1 MDVAYSARESGD
13 RHHFGRTKWCLS
25 PFSLALLW
33 CACACS
39 AEDAAKE
46 PGPWVE
52 VSLKDQTEKVTGFL
66 LQSESG
72 TLTLLQEKNR
82 AKREFVAARVE
93 ALNFER
99 PSAPLPGNSG
109 TDRTS
114 GLSPKFP
121 AAPEA
126 KEAAPK
132 EPFKKEPEA
141 KKKEDAAK
149 ENGEHPAPGE
159 RFPRRELWKR
169 RALER
174 LTPEE
179 RKRLEE
185 LMERFVGERKDL
197 AQGEEDELKRLYE
210 KLDLMDPIEYRQQV
224 HQAMKEARIAQFA
237 GKMENYVQ
245 MHQDK
250 LRQAATEDERR
261 KLTLGLFAAAYVQ
274 NTPPDKFLPPIIA
287 ALRQSDPRLREKAPD
302 KFAEALRENYE
313 VFVMEAKRPPIG
325 PWRPRLGE
333 KPKAP

>member
-1 MDVAYSARESGD
+1 
-13 RHHFGRTKWCLS
+13 
-25 PFSLALLW
+25 
-33 CACACS
+33 
-39 AEDAAKE
+39 
-46 PGPWVE
+46 
-52 VSLKDQTEKVTGFL
+52 VTGFL
-66 LQSESG
+66 LQSENG
-72 TLTLLQEKNR
+72 TLTLVLEKDR
-82 AKREFVAARVE
+82 AKKDLAAARVE
-93 ALNFER
+93 TLNFER
-99 PSAPLPGNSG
+99 PPAPP
-109 TDRTS
+109 
-114 GLSPKFP
+114 PKRDLTKT
-121 AAPEA
+121 AAATLEP

-132 EPFKKEPEA
+132 EPLKKEPEA

-159 RFPRRELWKR
+159 RSPRRELWKR

-197 AQGEEDELKRLYE
+197 AQGDEGELKRLYE

-237 GKMENYVQ
+237 GKMEGYVQ
-245 MHQDK
+245 VHQDK
-250 LRQAATEDERR
+250 LRQAATEEERR

-287 ALRQSDPRLREKAPD
+287 NLRQSDPRLRERPPD
-302 KFAEALRENYE
+302 KLAEALRESYDL
-313 VFVMEAKRPPIG
+313 FVLEAKRPPLDRPALG
-325 PWRPRLGE
+325 PWRPRLGD